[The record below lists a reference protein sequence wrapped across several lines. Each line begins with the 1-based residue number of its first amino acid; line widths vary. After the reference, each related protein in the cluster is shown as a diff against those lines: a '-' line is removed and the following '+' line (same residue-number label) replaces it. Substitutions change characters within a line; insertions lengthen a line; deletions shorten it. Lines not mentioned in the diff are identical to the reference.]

1 MADTP
6 EKIATR
12 WIQEI
17 NLAESDCE
25 QWWRSGDVVIRR
37 YKNADRNGKGGAN
50 AALSPQRRYAILW
63 SNVQTL
69 GPAIYAKKPIPVV
82 SRRFKDEDPVGK
94 VASEVLERCL
104 LYTLD
109 AYDFDERMFEVR
121 QDYLLPGRGQVWV
134 RYVPHMRQVNAEA
147 DPELGEGQ
155 ADEDG
160 QNEGPGPDET
170 VTHEAGE
177 PPEVNEEVEYEEV
190 LCDHVAWKEFLTN
203 PCREWADV
211 RWVSRRVYMTRQEL
225 IERFG
230 EKIGKEVPLD
240 SANKGDDKESDDPD
254 SKFKKACVY
263 EIWDKPSRKAYWIN
277 KGLTGKPLD
286 VRDDPLKLSGFFPCP
301 SPLNA
306 TTAQDSS
313 LPIPDY
319 VFYQDQAEELDE
331 LTSRIG
337 KLQDALRM
345 VGFYAGE
352 MKTQLQRV
360 FSPGNE
366 NKLIPIDTY
375 DAFKESGGVKGLIEW
390 VPVDM
395 VMMTLK
401 GCYEARQQV
410 ISDIYQI
417 TGISDIIRGESDPN
431 STATAERL
439 KGQWGSLRVRD
450 RQKDVQKFARDVIR
464 IKGEIIAEHYSI
476 ETMRAISG
484 VKLLTAQEKQEL
496 QQVMALA
503 QQAEQMGV
511 PVPPE
516 LVDQSKVELIEQP
529 TWDEVKALLTD
540 DKLRSFRI
548 DIETDS
554 TIEPDENA
562 AKMAF
567 VEFVGAFSQ
576 LMTVASTIVP
586 AAPYTAPV
594 FKEMAKQSTRVF
606 DVSREMEDAI
616 DKAFDT
622 AEQQP
627 PVQPAGPPAPPPPSP
642 LDEAKAQ
649 AEMGKLQIEQQRTQV
664 EGMIAQTDA
673 QIAMADLQLKSRDLD
688 LKEYA
693 LSRDPT
699 PQGQA

>member
-6 EKIATR
+6 EKIAAR

-37 YKNADRNGKGGAN
+37 YKNTDRNGKGGAN
-50 AALSPQRRYAILW
+50 AALSPQRRFAILW

-109 AYDFDERMFEVR
+109 AYDFDARMVEVR

-134 RYVPHMRQVNAEA
+134 RYVPHMTKANAEQ
-147 DPELGEGQ
+147 DDELGEGQ
-155 ADEDG
+155 ADQDGEQED
-160 QNEGPGPDET
+160 
-170 VTHEAGE
+170 
-177 PPEVNEEVEYEEV
+177 NEEVEYEET
-190 LCDHVAWKEFLTN
+190 LCDHVAWKDYLTN
-203 PCREWADV
+203 PCREEADV
-211 RWVSRRVYMTRQEL
+211 RWKCRIVYMTREEL
-225 IERFG
+225 VKRFK
-230 EKIGKEVPLD
+230 EVGKDVPLD

-254 SKFKKACVY
+254 SKFKKAKVY
-263 EIWDKPSRKAYWIN
+263 EIWDKPSRTAYWIN

-286 VRDDPLKLSGFFPCP
+286 VREDPLALSGFFPCP
-301 SPLNA
+301 TPLNA

-352 MKTQLQRV
+352 QKTQLQRV

-366 NKLIPIDTY
+366 NKLIPIDTW
-375 DAFKESGGVKGLIEW
+375 DVFKESGGVKGLIEW

-395 VMMTLK
+395 VMQTLK

-450 RQKDVQKFARDVIR
+450 RQKDVQRFARDVIR
-464 IKGEIIAEHYSI
+464 IQGEIIAEHYSV
-476 ETMRAISG
+476 ETMKLISG
-484 VKLLTAQEKQEL
+484 VKLLTDQEKQEL
-496 QQVMALA
+496 EQAMQVA
-503 QQAEQMGV
+503 QQAEQAGI
-511 PVPPE
+511 PVPPG
-516 LVDQSKVELIEQP
+516 LVDPSKVELMEQP
-529 TWDEVKALLTD
+529 SWDDVKSLLTN

-554 TIEPDENA
+554 TIEPDETA
-562 AKMAF
+562 AKQAF

-576 LMTVASTIVP
+576 LMTVASQIVP

-622 AEQQP
+622 AAEQP
-627 PVQPAGPPAPPPPSP
+627 PVQPEGPPAPPPPSP

-649 AEMGKLQIEQQRTQV
+649 AEMGKLQLEQQRTQMD
-664 EGMIAQTDA
+664 GMIAQTDA
-673 QIAMADLQLKSRDLD
+673 QLEAAGLALKHQELE
-688 LKEYA
+688 LKREVA
-693 LSRDPT
+693 ARDPN
-699 PQGQA
+699 PQANA

>member
-1 MADTP
+1 MTEAP
-6 EKIATR
+6 EKVAAR

-17 NLAESDCE
+17 NLAEQDCE
-25 QWWRSGDVVIRR
+25 MWWRSGDVVIRR
-37 YKNADRNGKGGAN
+37 YKNTDRNGKGGAN

-104 LYTLD
+104 LYSLD
-109 AYDFDERMFEVR
+109 AYDFDGRMTEVR
-121 QDYLLPGRGQVWV
+121 QDYLLPGRGQLWV
-134 RYVPHMRQVNAEA
+134 RYVPHMKAVNA
-147 DPELGEGQ
+147 DQDVELGEGQ

-160 QNEGPGPDET
+160 ENVGASPVQE
-170 VTHEAGE
+170 VAHEAGE
-177 PPEVNEEVEYEEV
+177 PVQVNEEVEYEEV
-190 LCDHVAWKEFLTN
+190 LCDHVAWKDWLTN

-211 RWVSRRVYMTRQEL
+211 RWVSRRVYMTRAEL
-225 IERFG
+225 VERFG
-230 EKIGKEVPLD
+230 EEIGKEVPLD
-240 SANKGDDKESDDPD
+240 SANKGDDKEKDDPD
-254 SKFKKACVY
+254 SKFQKACVY
-263 EIWDKPSRKAYWIN
+263 EIWDKASRKAYWIN
-277 KGLTGKPLD
+277 KGLTGKALD
-286 VRDDPLKLSGFFPCP
+286 VREDPLGLSGFFPCP
-301 SPLNA
+301 PPLNA

-331 LTSRIG
+331 LTARIG

-352 MKTQLQRV
+352 QKTALNRV
-360 FSPGNE
+360 FAPGNE
-366 NKLIPIDTY
+366 NKLIPIDTW
-375 DAFKESGGVKGLIEW
+375 DAFKESGGIRGLIEW

-410 ISDIYQI
+410 ITDIYQI

-450 RQKDVQKFARDVIR
+450 RQKDVQKFARDAIR
-464 IKGEIIAEHYSI
+464 IKGEIIAEHFSI

-496 QQVMALA
+496 QMMMQIA
-503 QQAEQMGV
+503 QQAEQAGV
-511 PVPPE
+511 PVPE
-516 LVDQSKVELIEQP
+516 GLIDQSQVALMEQP

-576 LMTVASTIVP
+576 LMTVASQIIP

-627 PVQPAGPPAPPPPSP
+627 PVQPAGPPMPPPPSP

-649 AEMGKLQIEQQRTQV
+649 AEMMKAQNEQQRTQMD
-664 EGMIAQTDA
+664 GMIAQADA
-673 QIAMADLQLKSRDLD
+673 QLGQAQIGLKQQELQLK
-688 LKEYA
+688 A
-693 LSRDPT
+693 LAIARDPE
-699 PQGQA
+699 PQGTA